1 MAPTITRF
9 NQTTKVATLTD
20 AATINIDCNLVEI
33 GTLTLTQN
41 CTIATPTG
49 NPVEGQL
56 LLLVIKSA
64 SSFTLT
70 FDTGYEAASSLS
82 FPSSTTG
89 SNKIDKIGFRYSA
102 VQGKWIFDAT
112 TIGAYP
118 TASTGLSFAQTTAI
132 AMLRL

>member
-1 MAPTITRF
+1 MARTISRF
-9 NQTTKVATLTD
+9 NQTNKVVSLTD
-20 AATINIDCNLVEI
+20 GATINIDCDAVEI

-64 SSFTLT
+64 SAFVLT
-70 FDTGYEAASSLS
+70 FDTGYETASSLS
-82 FPSSTTG
+82 FPSTTTG
-89 SNKIDKIGFRYSA
+89 GGKIDKIGFRYSA
-102 VQGKWIFDAT
+102 VQSKWIFDAT

-118 TASTGLSFAQTTAI
+118 TALGLSFAQTVGLS
-132 AMLRL
+132 MFNF